1 MPNYT
6 SRKIEEF
13 EKKLDEWLQTKEHK
27 YQCIGYNEGQQCCLE
42 HDSEDGIFGTL
53 GRKNLVR
60 ILTDTLE
67 EQKAAVVRRLERQKE
82 RIYPEDD
89 VQAQEWKGAQN
100 DHIDMLIKGLDK
112 EPIIIDNFTG
122 GYQPKERLTTLQ

>member
-6 SRKIEEF
+6 SQKIANEF
-13 EKKLDEWLQTKEHK
+13 EKLETRGMLFNGTRAISCVEAVNLCDEIVSKA
-27 YQCIGYNEGQQCCLE
+27 
-42 HDSEDGIFGTL
+42 
-53 GRKNLVR
+53 
-60 ILTDTLE
+60 LE
-67 EQKAAVVRRLERQKE
+67 EQKAEVVRRLERQKE

-89 VQAQEWKGAQN
+89 MQAQEWKGAQN

>member
-13 EKKLDEWLQTKEHK
+13 RKKFTSVRGNQADQLQRQLNVSVGSDEIEK
-27 YQCIGYNEGQQCCLE
+27 
-42 HDSEDGIFGTL
+42 F
-53 GRKNLVR
+53 LV
-60 ILTDTLE
+60 TALE

-89 VQAQEWKGAQN
+89 VQAQEWKGMQN
-100 DHIDMLIKGLDK
+100 DHIDTLIKGLDK

-122 GYQPKERLTTLQ
+122 GYQPKGEPNN